1 MNLCRSPPRRDVAH
15 ELDRPGPRNG
25 RIDRGEST
33 RLALMRA
40 AENLIAERG
49 IENVAVAHIVRE
61 AGQNNVSAL
70 QCHFDR
76 LQGIVE
82 ARRAVRGAEIKAKRA
97 ASTGELMA
105 RDAVPDRRDFCRLM
119 IAPTFELAR
128 TDPGFRKATRAFG
141 RMRHDSLS
149 VVCLDFI

>member
-15 ELDRPGPRNG
+15 ELERPGPRNG

-33 RLALMRA
+33 WLALMRA

-61 AGQNNVSAL
+61 AGQNNASAL
-70 QCHFDR
+70 QCHFGR

-82 ARRAVRGAEIKAKRA
+82 ASRGVREAGHNKASALQCHFGSLQGLVIGPSSRAR
-97 ASTGELMA
+97 
-105 RDAVPDRRDFCRLM
+105 C
-119 IAPTFELAR
+119 
-128 TDPGFRKATRAFG
+128 
-141 RMRHDSLS
+141 
-149 VVCLDFI
+149 